1 MCNKK
6 MLPKLRK
13 RKIMDLLQ
21 EKESVKTGELSDKF
35 SVSEI
40 TIRKDLDELAE
51 QGALERTHGGAVA
64 KASTLFEPTHGEKKL
79 VRIEE
84 KRRIGKKA
92 ASLVKEKTT
101 ICIGTGTTTMQMIEH
116 LDGIRDLSVVTNSLN
131 NGYRLS
137 KLENIDLS
145 IIGGDVR
152 RKSYALVGTAAE
164 DYFKKIYCDQ
174 LFLGVNGVSV
184 EHGLTTPTLAEA
196 NVNRLM
202 IEASEEV
209 TILADHSK
217 FGTVVHGKIGDL
229 DEVDNIITDTGLSQ
243 EKYESIKDKVKNVWR
258 V

>member
-1 MCNKK
+1 

-13 RKIMDLLQ
+13 RKILDILQ
-21 EKESVKTGELSDKF
+21 EKESVKTGELSEKF

-51 QGALERTHGGAVA
+51 KGALERTHGGAVA
-64 KASTLFEPTHGEKKL
+64 KASTLFEPTHSEKKF
-79 VRIEE
+79 VHIDE
-84 KRRIGKKA
+84 KKKIGEKA

-101 ICIGTGTTTMQMIEH
+101 ICIGTGTTTMQMIKH
-116 LDGIRDLSVVTNSLN
+116 LDGINDLSIVTNSLN

-137 KLENIDLS
+137 KIENINLS
-145 IIGGDVR
+145 IIGGNVR
-152 RKSYALVGTAAE
+152 RKSYALVGSEAE

-174 LFLGVNGVSV
+174 LFLGVNGISV
-184 EHGLTTPTLAEA
+184 NHGLTTPTLAEA

-202 IEASEEV
+202 VQASERV

-217 FGTVVHGKIGDL
+217 FGTVVHGKICEL
-229 DEVDNIITDTGLSQ
+229 DEVDNIITDKGLPQ